1 MALAIVLATAATARA
16 QAPLCRIT
24 DQPWLACSLPQGAGP
39 PGGGLGAPCACP
51 TSGTAAQSGAGRVGA
66 ARSDELAY
74 RVATASN
81 KLSLG
86 IDWLA
91 GTVTVLIP
99 RRIADGH
106 AVAGNATDD
115 QLVELYDFL
124 HDFQNLQPP
133 SPWPSPPRPLQVA
146 PLRTPGSP

>member
-1 MALAIVLATAATARA
+1 VGLAIVLATTATARA

-24 DQPWLACSLPQGAGP
+24 GQPWLACPLPPGAG
-39 PGGGLGAPCACP
+39 LGTLCACP
-51 TSGTAAQSGAGRVGA
+51 TSGAAAQSGAGRVGPTQ
-66 ARSDELAY
+66 SDELVY

-91 GTVTVLIP
+91 GAVIVLIP

-106 AVAGNATDD
+106 AVSGNAIDE
-115 QLVELYDFL
+115 QLAELYDFL

-133 SPWPSPPRPLQVA
+133 SPWPTPPRPLQTA
-146 PLRTPGSP
+146 PTRTPGSP